1 MSHAIAWVEQQWG
14 HPDSLGV
21 PVSDRGL
28 GLADGVFE
36 TLLVRGGVP
45 QLLGEHLQRWREG
58 ASWLQLPE
66 PPNQQQ
72 VEQWIAEAMRRSD
85 IADGA
90 LRINWS
96 RGSGGRGLQPPAQAK
111 GRCWGSL
118 YPHQPSFQR
127 QQVVI
132 SERVQRWA
140 DDPLKGCKTLDYSAM
155 VLARLEAS
163 QAGASDVLLRSSQGG
178 LCCGSSANL
187 LVQEGGQWL
196 TPPLSCGALP
206 GVMRARGVA
215 MGLIQEARLADSLP
229 AEQPALLLNS
239 LDCRPL
245 NDIAEPLAEP
255 LFVQLLGSD

>member
-1 MSHAIAWVEQQWG
+1 MTNAIAWVEQQWG
-14 HPDSLGV
+14 HPDALGL

-28 GLADGVFE
+28 SLADGVFE
-36 TLLVRGGVP
+36 TLLIRDGKP
-45 QLLGEHLQRWREG
+45 QLLESHLQRWQQG
-58 ASWLQLPE
+58 AALLQLPT
-66 PPNQQQ
+66 PPEQQQ
-72 VEQWIAEAMRRSD
+72 VEQWIAEAVGRSA
-85 IADGA
+85 ISNGA

-96 RGSGGRGLQPPAQAK
+96 RGSGGRGLQPPQDPI

-140 DDPLKGCKTLDYSAM
+140 DDPFKGCKTLDYSAM

-229 AEQPALLLNS
+229 NEQPALLLNS

-245 NDIAEPLAEP
+245 NHIAEPLAEP

>member
-1 MSHAIAWVEQQWG
+1 
-14 HPDSLGV
+14 
-21 PVSDRGL
+21 
-28 GLADGVFE
+28 VFE

-72 VEQWIAEAMRRSD
+72 VKQWIAEAMRRSN

-155 VLARLEAS
+155 VLARLEAN

>member
-1 MSHAIAWVEQQWG
+1 MSSAIAWVEQQWG
-14 HPDSLGV
+14 HPDALGV

-36 TLLVRGGVP
+36 TLLIRAGKP
-45 QLLGEHLQRWREG
+45 QLLLEHLQRWRDG
-58 ASWLQLPE
+58 AAWLQLPD
-66 PPNQQQ
+66 PPDQQQ
-72 VEQWIAEAMRRSD
+72 VEQWINEAIERSG

-96 RGSGGRGLQPPAQAK
+96 RGSGGRGLQPPLEAK

-118 YPHQPSFQR
+118 YPHQPSFQL

-132 SERVQRWA
+132 SQRVQRWA
-140 DDPLKGCKTLDYSAM
+140 EDPLNGCKTLDYSAM

-187 LVQEGGQWL
+187 LVQQGGQWL
-196 TPPLSCGALP
+196 TPPLSSGALP
-206 GVMRARGVA
+206 GVMRARGMA
-215 MGLIQEARLADSLP
+215 MGLIQDARLGESLV
-229 AEQPALLLNS
+229 EEEPALLLNS

-245 NDIAEPLAEP
+245 NQAAEPLAKP
-255 LFVQLLGSD
+255 LFEQLLGSE

>member
-1 MSHAIAWVEQQWG
+1 SG
-14 HPDSLGV
+14 
-21 PVSDRGL
+21 
-28 GLADGVFE
+28 
-36 TLLVRGGVP
+36 
-45 QLLGEHLQRWREG
+45 
-58 ASWLQLPE
+58 
-66 PPNQQQ
+66 
-72 VEQWIAEAMRRSD
+72 

-155 VLARLEAS
+155 VLARLEA
-163 QAGASDVLLRSSQGG
+163 
-178 LCCGSSANL
+178 
-187 LVQEGGQWL
+187 
-196 TPPLSCGALP
+196 
-206 GVMRARGVA
+206 
-215 MGLIQEARLADSLP
+215 
-229 AEQPALLLNS
+229 LLNS

-245 NDIAEPLAEP
+245 NHIAEPLAEP